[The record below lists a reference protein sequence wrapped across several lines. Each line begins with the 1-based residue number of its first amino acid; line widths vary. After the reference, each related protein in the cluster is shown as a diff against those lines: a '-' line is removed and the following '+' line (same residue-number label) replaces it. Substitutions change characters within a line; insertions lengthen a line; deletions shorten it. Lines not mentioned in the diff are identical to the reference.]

1 MSVARRLLGGDAAG
15 ALGKPHRRGGKG
27 ADPGADAGA
36 DAGGAEGGGGV
47 DDAFFED
54 FSFSPGLRY
63 FAELP
68 RGFAVD
74 TAIDPPTR
82 QKLHRF
88 YDPHVAALNAL
99 IGNGEIRW
107 WDEDGR
113 DVAALQ
119 EETLLGGI
127 REYETEQDERASTA
141 GAGGAV
147 DEANFAEE

>member
-1 MSVARRLLGGDAAG
+1 MATHRVVTHRVVT
-15 ALGKPHRRGGKG
+15 HRRGV
-27 ADPGADAGA
+27 
-36 DAGGAEGGGGV
+36 GGV

-68 RGFAVD
+68 QGFAVD

-88 YDPHVAALNAL
+88 YDPHVKSLNAL

-127 REYETEQDERASTA
+127 REYETEQDERD
-141 GAGGAV
+141 GDGAV

>member
-1 MSVARRLLGGDAAG
+1 M
-15 ALGKPHRRGGKG
+15 
-27 ADPGADAGA
+27 
-36 DAGGAEGGGGV
+36 
-47 DDAFFED
+47 
-54 FSFSPGLRY
+54 
-63 FAELP
+63 
-68 RGFAVD
+68 D

-88 YDPHVAALNAL
+88 YDPHVESLNAL

>member
-1 MSVARRLLGGDAAG
+1 MRHVSGNRPHPSYLAPRS
-15 ALGKPHRRGGKG
+15 ALGEASFDVAASP
-27 ADPGADAGA
+27 GA
-36 DAGGAEGGGGV
+36 DAGGAAGVGDV

-88 YDPHVAALNAL
+88 YDPHVKSLNEL

-113 DVAALQ
+113 DLAALQ

-127 REYETEQDERASTA
+127 REYETEQDERASSTV
-141 GAGGAV
+141 AGGAV